1 MGYNHGSALVVGMP
15 LLDGARVMQGPKHG
29 RSAHTNSNQ
38 VNHSVLPL
46 RAGVVMG
53 LLALAEP
60 LPPTR
65 SMRLL
70 LLASWAAVAL
80 GVSSMSGSSSSS
92 SRDGVLGLLQL
103 RLSAL
108 PKALLL
114 LLPRGLRR
122 RLPRR
127 VLHWLG
133 RGANIPGGLGFGVY
147 LRQVMFG
154 GRTGG
159 NSGDGL
165 SLRFYDEAAVAEVL
179 EGLGFG
185 DGQQQQQHQEGSP
198 AGGRVLRSTSLGLS
212 DDGGPGLPVA
222 AAAAAAV
229 GGGGGGGPGNVQQQS
244 VADFG
249 GVLGPMGGR
258 RM

>member
-1 MGYNHGSALVVGMP
+1 
-15 LLDGARVMQGPKHG
+15 
-29 RSAHTNSNQ
+29 
-38 VNHSVLPL
+38 
-46 RAGVVMG
+46 MG
-53 LLALAEP
+53 LLVLAEP

-80 GVSSMSGSSSSS
+80 GVSSMSGASSSSS
-92 SRDGVLGLLQL
+92 KDGLLGLLQL

-108 PKALLL
+108 AKALLL

-133 RGANIPGGLGFGVY
+133 RGVNVPGGLGIGVY

-154 GRTGG
+154 SRGRNGG
-159 NSGDGL
+159 NSGDSL

-179 EGLGFG
+179 EGLGLW
-185 DGQQQQQHQEGSP
+185 DGQQQQQHQDSP

-229 GGGGGGGPGNVQQQS
+229 GAGAGPGNVQQQS

-249 GVLGPMGGR
+249 GVLGPTGGR